1 VGGIL
6 SQAAINAKGS
16 FFSTP
21 GSENSTVSYQV
32 SRTASRLRKRG
43 QITSAYEQ
51 AIHHGFLDHGFLD
64 DAKIDKRISVGYLL
78 RCWVW
83 PRLNVRNNEK
93 SQTS

>member
-1 VGGIL
+1 MWDLKLDGGTP
-6 SQAAINAKGS
+6 KGS

-21 GSENSTVSYQV
+21 GSENSTVRHQA
-32 SRTASRLRKRG
+32 SRTALRLRQRG

-51 AIHHGFLDHGFLD
+51 AIHHGFLD

-83 PRLNVRNNEK
+83 PRLNVRNNER
-93 SQTS
+93 SQTC